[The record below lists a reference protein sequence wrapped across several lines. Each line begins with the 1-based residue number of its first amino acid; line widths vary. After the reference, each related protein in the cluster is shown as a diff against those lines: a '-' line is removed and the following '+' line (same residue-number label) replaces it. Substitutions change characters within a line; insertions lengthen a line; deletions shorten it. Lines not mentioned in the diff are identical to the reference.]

1 MQVEDLGRPTGTV
14 FACGQQGIGS
24 EVSRW
29 RRLALAVLAASLGGT
44 DAATAVTVSYQLD
57 IIDPE
62 LVGYEA
68 PEVGQRRSSD
78 VSVIVTFSSV
88 PDNSCITPADDD
100 GTTDIHVSGGY
111 LVETET
117 EIQPS
122 RMETTAPAQPT
133 APLRPNS
140 DLLTNIEGVWGW
152 RADFLESCAENPQT
166 IQVAPDRRTLTMR
179 YAKPY
184 KEGAETITSVTFDVV
199 SAEPNKLVLLR
210 TDPAAFVVGKPT
222 PVDVTF
228 ADANTMSWSPSN
240 STMASGAIERCAPAH
255 P

>member
-1 MQVEDLGRPTGTV
+1 M
-14 FACGQQGIGS
+14 
-24 EVSRW
+24 
-29 RRLALAVLAASLGGT
+29 LAASLGGT
-44 DAATAVTVSYQLD
+44 GAATAGTVSYRLD
-57 IIDPE
+57 IIDPQ
-62 LVGYEA
+62 LVGYDPPEA
-68 PEVGQRRSSD
+68 RQRRASD

-88 PDNSCITPADDD
+88 PDSNSYRIPVNDV
-100 GTTDIHVSGGY
+100 GTTDIDVSGAY
-111 LVETET
+111 LAETET

-122 RMETTAPAQPT
+122 MENTAAAQPT

-140 DLLTNIEGVWGW
+140 DLLTNIQGVWGW

-199 SAEPNKLVLLR
+199 SAEPNKLVILR
-210 TDPAAFVVGKPT
+210 TDKAAFVVGKPT